1 MKIAFFGT
9 PEFAVVGLRR
19 LLEYERHPVKGV
31 VTTPDKPVGRG
42 RKPAASPVKNC
53 ALECNLP
60 LLQPVKLG
68 NREFLAELKKW
79 EAECFVVVA
88 FRILPEAVFAMPE
101 RGTINVHGSLLP
113 AYRGAAPIRRA
124 LFDGK
129 EETGITTF
137 LIQKEIDTG
146 NILLSRRVPIGPEE
160 THGELETRLAAAGA
174 ELLTETLD
182 KWERKEVQPQKQDPT
197 LATKAPKITAE
208 DRIID
213 WSQEP
218 KKIFNRVRGLSPLP
232 GAVCHF
238 RGKQIKILRCQ
249 PAEMPQGISSPQAG
263 ETIATDP
270 RTGIVVAA
278 GTGALRLTD
287 IQPAGK
293 RPMTGAEFVRGYRT
307 RPGETWS

>member
-1 MKIAFFGT
+1 MTIAFFGT
-9 PEFAVVGLRR
+9 PEFAVVALRQ
-19 LLEYERHPVKGV
+19 LLEYGRHPVKGV
-31 VTTPDKPVGRG
+31 VTTPDKPAGRG
-42 RKPAASPVKNC
+42 RKPAPSPVKNC
-53 ALECNLP
+53 ALENNLP
-60 LLQPVKLG
+60 FLQPVKLG
-68 NREFLAELKKW
+68 NPEFLAELKKW

-88 FRILPEAVFAMPE
+88 FRILPEAVFGMPE

-113 AYRGAAPIRRA
+113 AYRGAAPIRWA

-137 LIQKEIDTG
+137 LIQKEVDRG
-146 NILLSRRVPIGPEE
+146 NILLARRVPIGPEE
-160 THGELETRLAAAGA
+160 THGELETRLATAGA

-182 KWERKEVQPQKQDPT
+182 KWERKEVQPQKQDHT

-218 KKIFNRVRGLSPLP
+218 KRIFNRVRGLAPQP
-232 GAVCHF
+232 GAVCQF

-249 PAEMPQGISSPQAG
+249 PAEIPQGIPPPQAG
-263 ETIATDP
+263 EIVATDP
-270 RTGIVVAA
+270 KTGIVVAT
-278 GTGALRLTD
+278 GRGALRLTD

-307 RPGETWS
+307 RPGEMWS